1 MKTAE
6 DILGEMEYDIHYNA
20 DCSGSSS
27 SYDYDNVIKAMKT
40 YANQKLDE
48 AADILRPYSPDGS
61 SIVREQKDV
70 I

>member
-6 DILGEMEYDIHYNA
+6 DILCETDTAFVN
-20 DCSGSSS
+20 DCRTLFEWE
-27 SYDYDNVIKAMKT
+27 DVIKAMKL

-48 AADILRPYSPDGS
+48 AADILRPYSSDGS
-61 SIVREQKDV
+61 SIVIEQKDT